1 MPFHLL
7 PPFFA
12 ASVVATF
19 IEVFPDSILW
29 LDPYT
34 STGILLGRRAG
45 SAKPLGEEWPGQ
57 SRPIVR
63 PLAGDRIRELNVLN
77 STGVA
82 LYAQKGIVI
91 TDDNQLLAYGMLR
104 RDLESTGFAISRQ
117 QNLDT
122 IHLLSSIQPR

>member
-1 MPFHLL
+1 
-7 PPFFA
+7 
-12 ASVVATF
+12 VATF
-19 IEVFPDSILW
+19 REAFPDSILW

-45 SAKPLGEEWPGQ
+45 SPKPLGEEWPGL
-57 SRPIVR
+57 SRPIAR
-63 PLAGDRIRELNVLN
+63 PLAGNRIRELTVLN

-82 LYAQKGIVI
+82 LYAEQGIVI

-104 RDLESTGFAISRQ
+104 RDLEATDFADARQ